1 MNLGQSPTEAAP
13 DHHLLQACS
22 VRRHNPERGFILLSN
37 SKLMATLPASDM
49 ARAKAFYADKLDL
62 KPVEDGEFEAWYET
76 GGTRFLLYM
85 SGFAGTN
92 QATAAGFVVDDV
104 ETSVAEL
111 KGRGVVFEEYD
122 FDELKTVDGIAT
134 TEDGTKAAWFKDS
147 EGNIISIAS
156 TG

>member
-1 MNLGQSPTEAAP
+1 M
-13 DHHLLQACS
+13 
-22 VRRHNPERGFILLSN
+22 LSN
-37 SKLMATLPASDM
+37 FKLIATLPATDM
-49 ARAKAFYADKLDL
+49 ARAKSFYADKLGL
-62 KPVEDGEFEAWYET
+62 EPVEDGEHEAWYET
-76 GGTRFLLYM
+76 GGARFLLYM

-104 ETSVAEL
+104 EATVAEL

-147 EGNIISIAS
+147 EGNIVSIAS

>member
-1 MNLGQSPTEAAP
+1 M
-13 DHHLLQACS
+13 
-22 VRRHNPERGFILLSN
+22 LSN